1 LHTLRQE
8 TARSILISKESKLAG
23 IMANKDALRD
33 VTALGK
39 NPEAVRAEAIMLGE
53 D

>member
-1 LHTLRQE
+1 MRQE
-8 TARSILISKESKLAG
+8 TVRSILITKESKLAG
-23 IMANKDALRD
+23 IMANKDYLRD

-39 NPEAVRAEAIMLGE
+39 NPEAVRAEAIILGE